1 MKKVSILIPAYNC
14 EQEIYHCVR
23 SLLEQTCSDFEVI
36 AVDDG
41 SQDRTGS
48 RLDFYARLHPDQFR
62 IIHQSNR
69 GVAAARNAA
78 LDAARGEYVLFLDS
92 DDWLRRRAVA
102 TLLETARTT
111 QADVVICGYVS
122 EGIVSRKH
130 QVQRTMMPH
139 RRTLM
144 KMLMRDRQV
153 RNYAWGKLIRRNLFD
168 GLRFWDRRLFEDVE
182 LMHKVLLRSEKTV
195 LIPDLLMHYHLR
207 RSHSLTRSL
216 SPQGIRDMLDA
227 FAIQA
232 ESITAYDPSLSRQAR
247 QMKRRAAVMAAMFLV
262 VRGYWNGALW
272 KELFQPRRVAAV
284 SRPLNL

>member
-1 MKKVSILIPAYNC
+1 
-14 EQEIYHCVR
+14 
-23 SLLEQTCSDFEVI
+23 
-36 AVDDG
+36 
-41 SQDRTGS
+41 
-48 RLDFYARLHPDQFR
+48 
-62 IIHQSNR
+62 
-69 GVAAARNAA
+69 
-78 LDAARGEYVLFLDS
+78 
-92 DDWLRRRAVA
+92 
-102 TLLETARTT
+102 
-111 QADVVICGYVS
+111 
-122 EGIVSRKH
+122 
-130 QVQRTMMPH
+130 
-139 RRTLM
+139 M
-144 KMLMRDRQV
+144 KMLMRDRQI

-168 GLRFWDRRLFEDVE
+168 GLRFWEGRLFEDVE

-262 VRGYWNGALW
+262 VRGYWSGALW